1 MKTAS
6 IPSGSSPI
14 ITSRRAV
21 SLRLMPAS
29 INSRTCSV
37 LMKVVFPRLPLPSTD
52 TVTIHCTMF
61 DAADKT
67 GHRVKIRGNGKI
79 FDRACHGPARS
90 DTGIGSDGDRE
101 LSGRNQVG
109 RNRVRLQYTQIS
121 QRNTAEGS
129 RISAR

>member
-79 FDRACHGPARS
+79 FHRARHGPARS

-101 LSGRNQVG
+101 LSGCNQVWWYRIG
-109 RNRVRLQYTQIS
+109 LQCIEIA
-121 QRNTAEGS
+121 RGNIAEG
-129 RISAR
+129 